1 MISGGHATRSNIY
14 FLMSSM
20 VFYGSILMEATDSV
34 GSTIKIVCTA
44 ALIDQGYDSRKQE
57 YTKGIEKIKQF
68 GFMPYIVESCKSG
81 PSFLDLLSDKVW
93 YAKTNDFNLR
103 NKGVNEVKS
112 LLHFFEFNK
121 FDDDDIIV
129 KTTARYIFTDN
140 SFLVY
145 IINHPEYD
153 AFVKDIQKTTK
164 HKGMDIF
171 TGCFAMKYKYFIDFL
186 RHLNLQK
193 MEKEMVSI
201 EWELAD
207 YVLLR
212 RDMRTC
218 VLDTLGMDARP
229 AFFCGKI
236 FYV

>member
-34 GSTIKIVCTA
+34 GSTIKFVCTA

-164 HKGMDIF
+164 HKGMGIF
-171 TGCFAMKYKYFIDFL
+171 TGCFALKYKYFIQFL
-186 RHLNLQK
+186 QQLSLQT
-193 MEKEMVSI
+193 MEK
-201 EWELAD
+201 
-207 YVLLR
+207 
-212 RDMRTC
+212 
-218 VLDTLGMDARP
+218 DTLSLETEFVKYLDLNKHI
-229 AFFCGKI
+229 KI
-236 FYV
+236 CKLGTLGISFRFGFYDGVFSV